1 MGIYTLKKEDISP
14 LLKGLTVYGTGGGGE
29 PEFGQVILD
38 NEFAQGR
45 DCRVIDLQ
53 DVEDDSRGTGGG
65 AFGMQRRDHG
75 QREGSGE
82 CRLF

>member
-45 DCRVIDLQ
+45 
-53 DVEDDSRGTGGG
+53 
-65 AFGMQRRDHG
+65 
-75 QREGSGE
+75 EGSGE

>member
-53 DVEDDSRGTGGG
+53 
-65 AFGMQRRDHG
+65 RRDHG